1 MSPDANTFHF
11 EVHFPFHRF
20 LVNGILI
27 YTTCNDSN
35 NEEVNRSKTNKD
47 IMIH

>member
-27 YTTCNDSN
+27 YTTCND
-35 NEEVNRSKTNKD
+35 EVNRSKTNED
-47 IMIH
+47 IIIH